1 MRRDAERTN
10 NGSGKMLSLYLD
22 VNWKI
27 RWAYFS
33 RNYVNNFTSSC
44 AHIILALMVN
54 RFGLMSAMEGS
65 ERPFYASS
73 DSPPT
78 HACQIGQRA
87 RVTDLNGVMSS
98 WGINN
103 YSNIRKPPKNALRQ
117 QYQMERHCSGSIK

>member
-1 MRRDAERTN
+1 MPKE
-10 NGSGKMLSLYLD
+10 YLD

-27 RWAYFS
+27 RWAYSS

-73 DSPPT
+73 NLP
-78 HACQIGQRA
+78 
-87 RVTDLNGVMSS
+87 
-98 WGINN
+98 
-103 YSNIRKPPKNALRQ
+103 
-117 QYQMERHCSGSIK
+117 YQMERHCSGSIK